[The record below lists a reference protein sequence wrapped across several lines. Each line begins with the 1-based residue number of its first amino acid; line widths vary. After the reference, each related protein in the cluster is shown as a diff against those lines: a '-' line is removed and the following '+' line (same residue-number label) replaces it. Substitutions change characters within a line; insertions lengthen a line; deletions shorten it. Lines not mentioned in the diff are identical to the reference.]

1 MIRETEAQRMAR
13 LDREAIRNTAGPRS
27 RAQNL
32 TGYRADLDSK
42 LTRES
47 TVEAYFCAQ
56 LTAAGG
62 MTRKMEWV
70 GRGGAT
76 DRYASLTQCGPVF
89 VELKRPGKD
98 AEAHQAREH
107 ARMRRAGSRV
117 LVLDTHAKVDQFIKE
132 YTAMDDDAIIARLR
146 TGESMFEKALLALIL
161 RLMAKIS
168 TLEGK

>member
-1 MIRETEAQRMAR
+1 MNTKTMAE
-13 LDREAIRNTAGPRS
+13 LDREAIRRGAAPKSRS
-27 RAQNL
+27 QNL
-32 TGYRADLDSK
+32 AKFRETIDGP

-56 LTAAGG
+56 MTAADGL
-62 MTRKMEWV
+62 TRKMEWV

-132 YTAMDDDAIIARLR
+132 YTAMDDGAILARLR
-146 TGESMFEKALLALIL
+146 TGESMFEKALLALIT
-161 RLMAKIS
+161 RLLAKIAA
-168 TLEGK
+168 LEGGK